1 MQSTPKIMVLQL
13 KEVIYTVIF
22 VILAILLIL
31 LLIFMFLPDKE
42 KDMETGETAA
52 YNSGTYTASL
62 VLNSM
67 PMEVSVCVDEN
78 YIKSVD
84 LVYLDP
90 SVSAMYPLL
99 QPSLDDIE
107 SSLVA
112 NQSLDNIYFD
122 TDNAY
127 TGAVLMKAVE
137 TALNKAAQSTGNEQ

>member
-22 VILAILLIL
+22 VILAILLVL

-42 KDMETGETAA
+42 KEKETSETAT

-90 SVSAMYPLL
+90 AVSAMYPLL

-107 SSLVA
+107 SALVT
-112 NQSLDNIYFD
+112 NQSLHNICFE
-122 TDNAY
+122 TDNEY

-137 TALNKAAQSTGNEQ
+137 TALDKAAPDKKK